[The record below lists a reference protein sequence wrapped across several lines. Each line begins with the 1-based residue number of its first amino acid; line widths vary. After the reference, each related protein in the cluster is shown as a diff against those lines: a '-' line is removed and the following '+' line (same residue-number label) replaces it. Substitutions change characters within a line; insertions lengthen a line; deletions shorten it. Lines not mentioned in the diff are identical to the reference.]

1 MCIHI
6 CFTVLGI
13 YSIYHS
19 SMFASNLQST
29 FYRPFIQASLVSS
42 FTSCRPFICYF
53 PCLPPPPF
61 FRYQN
66 MFHLFCSH
74 MINCNTD
81 HRYTTYLIIYNIPI
95 IHLSVNPFFN
105 HLAFIYVTLPYIA
118 FFIPYF
124 TN

>member
-1 MCIHI
+1 MYTYLFYCTWYILNIPFVHVRKQFAVYI
-6 CFTVLGI
+6 LPTI
-13 YSIYHS
+13 HS
-19 SMFASNLQST
+19 SITRFFVHFM
-29 FYRPFIQASLVSS
+29 SS
-42 FTSCRPFICYF
+42 FYML
-53 PCLPPPPF
+53 LPLFTPSTF